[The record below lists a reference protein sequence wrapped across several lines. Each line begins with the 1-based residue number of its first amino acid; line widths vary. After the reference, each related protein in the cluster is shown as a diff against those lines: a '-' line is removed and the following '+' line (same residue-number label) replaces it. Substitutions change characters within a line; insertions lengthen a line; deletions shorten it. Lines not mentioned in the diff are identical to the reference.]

1 MVVVTLVS
9 SQTATQS
16 GRQNAH
22 SHGVP
27 LPLQKPEGQYETLIH
42 FVQVLQLSWAK
53 IMHFNCVLNSV
64 CGRLRLQYRRGR
76 QGQTMG
82 PSSRQEDDVH

>member
-1 MVVVTLVS
+1 MVVVTFVS

-27 LPLQKPEGQYETLIH
+27 LPLQKPERQYESLIH
-42 FVQVLQLSWAK
+42 FVPSLTIILGKNHAFSLRVKQ
-53 IMHFNCVLNSV
+53 CVWSTEAAVQKRSKGTDN
-64 CGRLRLQYRRGR
+64 GTKQ
-76 QGQTMG
+76 QTG
-82 PSSRQEDDVH
+82 G